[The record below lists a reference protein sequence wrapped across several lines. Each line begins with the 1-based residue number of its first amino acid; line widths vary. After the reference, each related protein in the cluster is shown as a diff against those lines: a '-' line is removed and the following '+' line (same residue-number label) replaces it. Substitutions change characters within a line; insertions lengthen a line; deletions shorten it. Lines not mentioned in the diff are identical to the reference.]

1 MSGDVRLTQSLH
13 NHLGDNMVESCMVG
27 GSHWQ
32 DGGKAGD
39 LPGARPRFFFAP
51 GQIEKRN
58 KEWGPGVAMAKATE
72 ASTKVSA
79 MVADDI
85 NVQWVQGVEALAQSW
100 TQLLD
105 NQIPPSTGLMV
116 SL

>member
-1 MSGDVRLTQSLH
+1 
-13 NHLGDNMVESCMVG
+13 
-27 GSHWQ
+27 
-32 DGGKAGD
+32 
-39 LPGARPRFFFAP
+39 
-51 GQIEKRN
+51 
-58 KEWGPGVAMAKATE
+58 MAKATE
-72 ASTKVSA
+72 ASTKVSV